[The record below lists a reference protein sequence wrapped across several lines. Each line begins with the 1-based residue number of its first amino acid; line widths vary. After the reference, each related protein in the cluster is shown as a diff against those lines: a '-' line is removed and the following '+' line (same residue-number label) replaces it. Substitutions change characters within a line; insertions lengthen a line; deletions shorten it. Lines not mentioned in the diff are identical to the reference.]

1 MINSIPYNIQKEK
14 FLRAL
19 IYTIF
24 YDELQVCSTNY
35 SADDILDCATH
46 SCESN
51 WGVNVIMLFS
61 VVLMGTSHSIRNKLN
76 IIRVTALKSN
86 YFRRQACFPF
96 VFSLWKVWTQE

>member
-35 SADDILDCATH
+35 SADDILEYAAH

-51 WGVNVIMLFS
+51 
-61 VVLMGTSHSIRNKLN
+61 
-76 IIRVTALKSN
+76 
-86 YFRRQACFPF
+86 
-96 VFSLWKVWTQE
+96 